1 MERLDL
7 SDRGRNAASSTTA
20 QSTAAVASSVSQ
32 SILPHPRNT
41 SVSMTG
47 SAPSSGVTQSSVAY
61 GAPAMRAG
69 NRPSTGPNVRP
80 EPAGQKLIDIDD
92 GETVSSVSNPYEDAW
107 SSTGTLGPWS
117 AVDTRRRNA
126 LYTPQSTLPEPSRVL
141 PAPAPALPQLTR
153 RHGWPKIVSIPQIA
167 RSRV

>member
-7 SDRGRNAASSTTA
+7 SDGGRNAAPPATA

-32 SILPHPRNT
+32 STLLHPRNT

-47 SAPSSGVTQSSVAY
+47 SAPSSGVTTSVGY

-80 EPAGQKLIDIDD
+80 EPANPKLIDVDD
-92 GETVSSVSNPYEDAW
+92 GETVSSASNPYEDAW

-126 LYTPQSTLPEPSRVL
+126 LYTPQSGLPEQSRA
-141 PAPAPALPQLTR
+141 PPAPALPQVTR
-153 RHGWPKIVSIPQIA
+153 RNGWPKIVSIPEIA
-167 RSRV
+167 RSRL